1 MIEVLSLRS
10 DEHVAHEQSMIGTSA
25 NDSDPDAVLLV
36 PSCKPVD
43 NVDTISG
50 VEVIDSTFTIDSP
63 DLNCEL
69 LADVP
74 MAAVRLKCP

>member
-1 MIEVLSLRS
+1 MLRS
-10 DEHVAHEQSMIGTSA
+10 DEHVAHEQGMIGTSA

-36 PSCKPVD
+36 PSCKSVD

-50 VEVIDSTFTIDSP
+50 VEVINSTFTIDSP
-63 DLNCEL
+63 DLSFEL

-74 MAAVRLKCP
+74 ITAVRLKCVNPLEE

>member
-1 MIEVLSLRS
+1 
-10 DEHVAHEQSMIGTSA
+10 MIGTSA
-25 NDSDPDAVLLV
+25 NDSDLDAVLLV

-63 DLNCEL
+63 DLSCEL

-74 MAAVRLKCP
+74 ITAVGLKRADPPKE